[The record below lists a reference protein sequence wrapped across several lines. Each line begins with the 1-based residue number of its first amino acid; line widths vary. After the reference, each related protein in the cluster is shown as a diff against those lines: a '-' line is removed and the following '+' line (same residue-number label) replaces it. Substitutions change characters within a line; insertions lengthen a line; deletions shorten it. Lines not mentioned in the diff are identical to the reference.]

1 MALGSSPIWQVNRT
15 LRSGAPNGAPLLHPV
30 CQCCVAKGGWVW
42 LFVPVGVLILLVLTN
57 DLHQWF
63 FAFQK
68 DFVNSTSNYRFLK
81 PIHSEK
87 LLKATPLC
95 LLCSV
100 QI

>member
-1 MALGSSPIWQVNRT
+1 
-15 LRSGAPNGAPLLHPV
+15 
-30 CQCCVAKGGWVW
+30 VW

-57 DLHQWF
+57 DLHQRF